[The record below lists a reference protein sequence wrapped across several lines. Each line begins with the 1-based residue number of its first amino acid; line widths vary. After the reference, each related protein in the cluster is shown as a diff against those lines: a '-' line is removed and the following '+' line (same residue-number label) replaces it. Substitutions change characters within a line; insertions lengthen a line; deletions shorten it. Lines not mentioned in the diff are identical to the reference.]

1 MPILKSAAGV
11 IHRLSG
17 ETVTIG
23 RGATNAIPLADSAC
37 SSRHAQFVSD
47 AAGWR
52 LEDRGSL
59 NGTFVNGQRIQSVQL
74 SHGDHIQVGAT
85 ELTFEADGAPA
96 TAATTPAAA
105 ALSGGSGFSSSFLQS
120 IVGGDEDNPDEQRPG
135 GDWGQ
140 SLLIDDEPGD
150 DEVARVEVRAID
162 PAVPTAA
169 QTMLLTASARTAGR
183 PDAAAPSLRR
193 RANESIAEAK
203 LRLIQIVSEKLVRIF
218 DPKQLLDEILAM
230 VMEQTGA
237 DRGLLCLLDD
247 QRKPVPLAARG
258 LEEGQQ
264 VRVSRTVLQTLLD
277 RRSGVLIQQSAGTA
291 NILRSLEEMNV
302 CSTLCV
308 PLWTGESII
317 GLLSLDSTRP
327 TKVFTDDD
335 LDLLL
340 AVAHQAAIGI
350 ERGRLS
356 QLVETERQAR
366 AYLSKYLD
374 NRIVE
379 QMTHRAD
386 GEDPLAPAE
395 RTVTVLFSDIVSFTK
410 ICEGLPPVQ
419 VAGFIREYLTTMTEI
434 VFAHGGTID
443 KYIGDAIM
451 ALFGAP
457 ISSPDSATS
466 AIRAALEMRERIREF
481 RAPRPGGAALRV
493 RVGINTG
500 LVVVGNIGSTRR
512 MEYTAIGDAVNVA
525 ARLQAFARPT
535 EICIDEMTYSQTAGA
550 FNVEE
555 IGTID
560 VRNRAEP
567 VSVFKVLGERLP
579 VTP

>member
-1 MPILKSAAGV
+1 MAILKTPTGV
-11 IHRLSG
+11 VHRLNG

-23 RGATNAIPLADSAC
+23 RGAANAIPLADSAC
-37 SSRHAQFVSD
+37 SSRHAQFVED
-47 AAGWR
+47 ETGWR
-52 LEDRGSL
+52 VEDRGSL
-59 NGTFVNGQRIQSVQL
+59 NGTFVNDQRVQSARL
-74 SHGDHIQVGAT
+74 GHGDRIQVGAT
-85 ELTFEADGAPA
+85 ELVFELDGAS
-96 TAATTPAAA
+96 TAAPAAA
-105 ALSGGSGFSSSFLQS
+105 ALGGGSGYSSSFLQS
-120 IVGGDEDNPDEQRPG
+120 IVGDRDPDSETPG
-135 GDWGQ
+135 GIWGQ
-140 SLLIDDEPGD
+140 SLLIDDDAPG
-150 DEVARVEVRAID
+150 EASGSHFEFKPID
-162 PAVPTAA
+162 PAAPTPT
-169 QTMLLTASARTAGR
+169 QTMILSSSARAKGR
-183 PDAAAPSLRR
+183 LESPLLRR
-193 RANESIAEAK
+193 RPNESLAEAK
-203 LRLIQIVSEKLVRIF
+203 LRLIQGVSEKLVRIF
-218 DPKQLLDEILAM
+218 DPKQMLDEILAI
-230 VMEQTGA
+230 VIEQTGA

-247 QRKPVPLAARG
+247 HRKPVPLAARG
-258 LEEGQQ
+258 LGEGQQ

-327 TKVFTDDD
+327 TKVFTEDD

-356 QLVETERQAR
+356 QLVESEREAR

-379 QMTHRAD
+379 QISRR
-386 GEDPLAPAE
+386 GEGDDPLAPTE
-395 RTVTVLFSDIVSFTK
+395 RIVTVLFSDIVSFTK

-443 KYIGDAIM
+443 KYIGDALM

-457 ISSPDSATS
+457 MPSPDSAGS
-466 AIRAALEMRERIREF
+466 AIRAALEMRDRIREF
-481 RAPRPGGAALRV
+481 RRPKPGGAALRV

-525 ARLQAFARPT
+525 ARLQAFARPN
-535 EICIDEMTYSQTAGA
+535 EICIDETTLSQTGGA
-550 FNVEE
+550 FQVEE

-567 VSVFKVLGERLP
+567 ISIFKVLAAR
-579 VTP
+579 

>member
-1 MPILKSAAGV
+1 MAILKTPTGV
-11 IHRLSG
+11 VHRLNG
-17 ETVTIG
+17 DTVTIG
-23 RGATNAIPLADSAC
+23 RGASNAIPLADSAC
-37 SSRHAQFVSD
+37 SSRHAQFVED
-47 AAGWR
+47 ETGWR
-52 LEDRGSL
+52 IEDRGSL
-59 NGTFVNGQRIQSVQL
+59 NGTFVNDQRVQSARL
-74 SHGDHIQVGAT
+74 GHGDRVQVGAT
-85 ELTFEADGAPA
+85 ELVFELDGASTPA
-96 TAATTPAAA
+96 PAAA
-105 ALSGGSGFSSSFLQS
+105 ALSGGSGYSSSFLQS
-120 IVGGDEDNPDEQRPG
+120 IVGDRDPDSESPPG
-135 GDWGQ
+135 GIWGQ
-140 SLLIDDEPGD
+140 SLLIDDD
-150 DEVARVEVRAID
+150 DADEVSGSNVEIKPID
-162 PAVPTAA
+162 PAAPTSA
-169 QTMLLTASARTAGR
+169 QTMILSASARAKGR
-183 PDAAAPSLRR
+183 LESPLLRR
-193 RANESIAEAK
+193 RPNESLLEAK
-203 LRLIQIVSEKLVRIF
+203 LRLIQGVSEKLVRIF
-218 DPKQLLDEILAM
+218 DPKQMLDEILAI
-230 VMEQTGA
+230 VIEQTGA

-247 QRKPVPLAARG
+247 HRKPVPLAARG
-258 LEEGQQ
+258 LGEGQQ

-327 TKVFTDDD
+327 TKVFTEDD

-356 QLVETERQAR
+356 QLVESEREAR

-379 QMTHRAD
+379 QISHRGD
-386 GEDPLAPAE
+386 GEDPLAPTE
-395 RTVTVLFSDIVSFTK
+395 RIVTVLFSDIVSFTK

-443 KYIGDAIM
+443 KYIGDALM

-457 ISSPDSATS
+457 MPSPDSAVS
-466 AIRAALEMRERIREF
+466 AVRAALEMRDRIREF
-481 RAPRPGGAALRV
+481 RRPKPGGAALRV

-525 ARLQAFARPT
+525 ARLQAFARPN
-535 EICIDEMTYSQTAGA
+535 EICIDETTLSQTGGA
-550 FNVEE
+550 FQVEE

-567 VSVFKVLGERLP
+567 ISIYKVLAAR
-579 VTP
+579 